1 MEKKSLVINLN
12 ITTGAEL
19 SYVEIMNYEKMKTN
33 SSYLQTHCLEFLDDK
48 YKDKFESI
56 AVCFDN
62 EHYTS
67 SKYPNLKEV
76 TYDLLEKLKDKV
88 FVPDIC
94 KYENNHINSLNSR
107 INNHL
112 LNMDITSKVI
122 EEFKSRKHDMDIK
135 IFANYLKLIN
145 FTATYCDLDNSTKHG
160 AINFNFFNMEQDN
173 QSLWVAMFIHTN
185 RDVCQVFK
193 HKRIAFESD
202 KVYHFIQSEEELD
215 YYIRHI
221 VKAVNKVVLGIN
233 RDFKI
238 IEG

>member
-1 MEKKSLVINLN
+1 
-12 ITTGAEL
+12 
-19 SYVEIMNYEKMKTN
+19 
-33 SSYLQTHCLEFLDDK
+33 
-48 YKDKFESI
+48 
-56 AVCFDN
+56 
-62 EHYTS
+62 
-67 SKYPNLKEV
+67 
-76 TYDLLEKLKDKV
+76 
-88 FVPDIC
+88 
-94 KYENNHINSLNSR
+94 
-107 INNHL
+107 
-112 LNMDITSKVI
+112 
-122 EEFKSRKHDMDIK
+122 
-135 IFANYLKLIN
+135 
-145 FTATYCDLDNSTKHG
+145 
-160 AINFNFFNMEQDN
+160 MEQDN

>member
-19 SYVEIMNYEKMKTN
+19 SYIEIMNYEKMKTN

-62 EHYTS
+62 EQYTS

-94 KYENNHINSLNSR
+94 KYENNHINSLNNR

-112 LNMDITSKVI
+112 LNMDITNKVI
-122 EEFKSRKHDMDIK
+122 EEFKSRKHDRDIK

-145 FTATYCDLDNSTKHG
+145 FTATYCDLENTTKHG

>member
-62 EHYTS
+62 EQYTS

-122 EEFKSRKHDMDIK
+122 EEFKSRKHDRDIK

-145 FTATYCDLDNSTKHG
+145 FTATYCDLENTTKHG

>member
-62 EHYTS
+62 EQYTS

-122 EEFKSRKHDMDIK
+122 EEFKSRKHDRDIK

-145 FTATYCDLDNSTKHG
+145 FTATYCDLENSTKHG